1 MNAID
6 QQVLEFCLED
16 FRPLKPL
23 ARTTPSGTL
32 YRHVK
37 RLVRLAWLT
46 KEGNLYRTTDTG
58 RRQLVAVATG
68 RSWNTLERLYPPLE
82 LVPTPVHQAL
92 VELIWAAM
100 VARQHAISPERHP
113 FFVASGS
120 TLRWKTS
127 LGRFLCHA
135 IGLDPAVQVV
145 DCGSEAGRSLT
156 FRRGGDGSLV
166 AKRALLDT
174 SFLVLDEYQTAD
186 RGVRRTLGIFLGG
199 RLVVPVEN
207 DELTVRPVPL
217 LTLNPRDAPT
227 LEDRLGLST
236 PLIRRALLANLDAV
250 PLPDLATVGERAIE
264 AARTHPPLV
273 LPAPRT
279 DIRDL
284 HDAIVD
290 RIRGVLLPSAHER
303 IDVEIVAN
311 LCAGM
316 TALIPEPVP
325 AVAQVLHRVG
335 ILAET
340 FGWARPGWIDVVS
353 DFGSA
358 TNSARVGTSGFI
370 AQQRLPETLEKKA
383 ASEPVVSLAVSPP
396 RLRPRTSVPELDL
409 SEALR
414 ARLIWFAMETQQDVE
429 DALTTLLDLF
439 LEWRESG
446 ASIEMLAAILRLGER
461 LELAGV
467 EVDTLRGFLEALEQL
482 RKEGCDF
489 GDVPEA
495 RRVIGMLGMLPF
507 SWTWEQ
513 AESAMQDVATVLEQG
528 IELADVTRFLEQ
540 HRRLEALGFGEP
552 TAVAVAEALGRAGAV
567 GERRDAV
574 LSALIETAGSQAD
587 LDALVAEHQRLE
599 AAVNELAATEQR
611 WQTAVQQ
618 HREHVERLKGAVAR
632 LSETQNRLQAER
644 DEAADSLAVANAL
657 RAFLMGRTAEAESL
671 WTSLDGLLS
680 WRKRGG
686 RADDAVGHI
695 FTEAIHRKILAFFQ
709 KLNQELPR
717 K

>member
-6 QQVLEFCLED
+6 RQVLEFCLED

-46 KEGNLYRTTDTG
+46 KEGNLYRTSDAG
-58 RRQLVAVATG
+58 RRQLAAVATG
-68 RSWNTLERLYPPLE
+68 QSWDTLERLYPPLE
-82 LVPTPVHQAL
+82 LVPTRVHQAL

-100 VARQHAISPERHP
+100 VARQHAISAERHP
-113 FFVASGS
+113 FFVAFGS

-135 IGLDPAVQVV
+135 TGLDPAVQVV

-166 AKRALLDT
+166 SKRGLLDT
-174 SFLVLDEYQTAD
+174 SFVVLDEYQTAD

-199 RLVVPVEN
+199 RLVMPVEN
-207 DELTVRPVPL
+207 EELTVGPVPL
-217 LTLNPRDAPT
+217 LTLNPKDAPT
-227 LEDRLGLST
+227 LEGRLGLSA
-236 PLIRRALLANLDAV
+236 PLIRRALLANLDAA
-250 PLPDLATVGERAIE
+250 PLPDLATVGERAID
-264 AARTHPPLV
+264 AARAHPPLV
-273 LPAPRT
+273 LSAPRS
-279 DIRDL
+279 DVRGL
-284 HDAIVD
+284 HDVIVD
-290 RIRGVLLPSAHER
+290 RVRGVLLPSAHER
-303 IDVEIVAN
+303 IDIEIVTN
-311 LCAGM
+311 LCVGM
-316 TALIPEPVP
+316 TALIPEEAP
-325 AVAQVLHRVG
+325 AIAQVLHGVG

-340 FGWARPGWIDVVS
+340 VGWARPGWIDAVS
-353 DFGSA
+353 DFGRGANRPTVSA
-358 TNSARVGTSGFI
+358 SAFA
-370 AQQRLPETLEKKA
+370 AQDRAPEGLKKA
-383 ASEPVVSLAVSPP
+383 ASESVLSLAVPPP
-396 RLRPRTSVPELDL
+396 RPRRQTSVPDLDL

-414 ARLIWFAMETQQDVE
+414 ARVIWFAMETQQDVE
-429 DALTTLLDLF
+429 DALTTLLDFF

-461 LELAGV
+461 LELTGV
-467 EVDTLRGFLEALEQL
+467 EVDTLSGFLETLEQL

-513 AESAMQDVATVLEQG
+513 AESAMQAVAIVLEAG
-528 IELADVTRFLEQ
+528 IELADVIRFLEQ

-567 GERRDAV
+567 GERRATV
-574 LSALIETAGSQAD
+574 LSVLVETAGSQAD

-599 AAVNELAATEQR
+599 AAVNELATTEQR

-632 LSETQNRLQAER
+632 LSETQDRLQTER

-686 RADDAVGHI
+686 RVDDALGQML
-695 FTEAIHRKILAFFQ
+695 TEGVHRKILAFFQ
-709 KLNQELPR
+709 KLIQELPR